1 MAKLSKKQLKMI
13 VKECLVEILQ
23 EGISSTTVQVSSS
36 AKKITRKKPLPKNP
50 AHDQVKFNSAVE
62 NTVSALTADP
72 IMASI
77 FADTAKTTLQEQY
90 VSPGESL
97 GKNLEAPSTGED
109 IGDIFGS
116 AAQNWETLAF
126 ADKKISDI

>member
-23 EGISSTTVQVSSS
+23 EGINPTLALASLST
-36 AKKITRKKPLPKNP
+36 KKVTRKKSTPKNL
-50 AHDQVKFNSAVE
+50 AIDNDKFESAVS
-62 NTVSALTADP
+62 NTVNALTDDP

-90 VSPGESL
+90 TSPGESL
-97 GKNLEAPSTGED
+97 DKTLEAPSNTED
-109 IGDIFGS
+109 VGDVFGS
-116 AAQNWETLAF
+116 AAQNWEALAF
-126 ADKKISDI
+126 AEKKMPGV